1 MVEGGGRAC
10 AQSWES
16 GLPWPPRGCR
26 AATRDA
32 RGEGLWAT
40 GCPCPRQG
48 LLGTLPARLWP
59 PLRATSS
66 LPVLPPG
73 LPPGWGREPAAAAG
87 LGEPGGCR
95 LGRGSGARREAEDD
109 PVRVGQRSAGQS
121 VRLEGRPCR
130 GWGGRAIQRV
140 ESAPRGGGRAG
151 RAAGTVWFGWQAGTS
166 CGGKGLSVLAES
178 GARGRARLG
187 SPAPDRGSLGDSAS
201 VPGDLAGPPGGAAGR
216 APSRS
221 EPPGLEIFRI
231 SAPTRRSRRRK
242 HWHFIQTVRIAD
254 FLKSYNFLFSFLSG
268 PSFSLNKM

>member
-1 MVEGGGRAC
+1 MRARRAGSPGCLGPLGGA
-10 AQSWES
+10 
-16 GLPWPPRGCR
+16 GLRPG
-26 AATRDA
+26 TRDA
-32 RGEGLWAT
+32 SGEGPWMT
-40 GCPCPRQG
+40 GRPRPRQG

-130 GWGGRAIQRV
+130 GWGGRGTQRV

-166 CGGKGLSVLAES
+166 RRGKGLSALAES
-178 GARGRARLG
+178 GARGHARLA
-187 SPAPDRGSLGDSAS
+187 SSAPGRGSLGGLCERPER
-201 VPGDLAGPPGGAAGR
+201 PGWAAGR
-216 APSRS
+216 
-221 EPPGLEIFRI
+221 
-231 SAPTRRSRRRK
+231 RR
-242 HWHFIQTVRIAD
+242 WLGAF
-254 FLKSYNFLFSFLSG
+254 
-268 PSFSLNKM
+268 PE

>member
-1 MVEGGGRAC
+1 MRARGAGSRGRPSPLGGA
-10 AQSWES
+10 
-16 GLPWPPRGCR
+16 GLRPG
-26 AATRDA
+26 TRDA
-32 RGEGLWAT
+32 CGEGLWAT
-40 GCPCPRQG
+40 GRPRPRQG
-48 LLGTLPARLWP
+48 LLGTLPARRWP

-121 VRLEGRPCR
+121 VSLEGRPCR
-130 GWGGRAIQRV
+130 GWGGGETERV

-166 CGGKGLSVLAES
+166 RRGKGLSLLAES
-178 GARGRARLG
+178 GARGRARLA
-187 SPAPDRGSLGDSAS
+187 SPAPGRGSPGDSAG

-221 EPPGLEIFRI
+221 ERLGLEIFRI
-231 SAPTRRSRRRK
+231 SAPTRRS
-242 HWHFIQTVRIAD
+242 QTKEALAFYPDSAD
-254 FLKSYNFLFSFLSG
+254 CRL
-268 PSFSLNKM
+268 P

>member
-1 MVEGGGRAC
+1 MRTELGVGSASAPFGGARLRPG
-10 AQSWES
+10 
-16 GLPWPPRGCR
+16 
-26 AATRDA
+26 TRDA
-32 RGEGLWAT
+32 LGEGPWAT
-40 GCPCPRQG
+40 GHPRPRRG

-73 LPPGWGREPAAAAG
+73 LPPGWGREPAAEAG

-130 GWGGRAIQRV
+130 GWGGRETKRV

-166 CGGKGLSVLAES
+166 CRGKGLSVLAES
-178 GARGRARLG
+178 GARGCARRA
-187 SPAPDRGSLGDSAS
+187 SPAPGLGSLGDSAR
-201 VPGDLAGPPGGAAGR
+201 VPGDLAGPPGGAAGW

-221 EPPGLEIFRI
+221 ERLGLEIFRI
-231 SAPTRRSRRRK
+231 SAPTRRS
-242 HWHFIQTVRIAD
+242 QTKEALAFYPDSAD
-254 FLKSYNFLFSFLSG
+254 CRL
-268 PSFSLNKM
+268 P